1 MLPIINLLTNLD
13 LGEKNLQETSVSF
26 DFIALEV
33 VTIMAQSQTKNYQ
46 FLTRYASW
54 LC

>member
-1 MLPIINLLTNLD
+1 MLPIINLLTNLN
-13 LGEKNLQETSVSF
+13 LGGKNLQETSVSF
-26 DFIALEV
+26 DFITLEV